1 MLIFPTVFLKMKR
14 EYTLVQGKCNKMVT
28 SAMLA
33 FHHSK
38 TKTVKTES
46 ASFLSCSAN
55 WNHV

>member
-38 TKTVKTES
+38 NK
-46 ASFLSCSAN
+46 N
-55 WNHV
+55 WISIFSQL